1 MNQNQ
6 ILANIQK
13 LSLADKMNLLE
24 LLVKDIR
31 ESVLPNPTPPSSNK
45 TTEQRTP
52 TQSTISSDDMDWFAE
67 EFKKNPDMQ
76 PTKKANGDDF
86 IDFSEHLL

>member
-6 ILANIQK
+6 LLAHIQK

-31 ESVLPNPTPPSSNK
+31 ESVLPNPSPPK
-45 TTEQRTP
+45 TTEQQKPNP
-52 TQSTISSDDMDWFAE
+52 TQSTISSEEMDWFAE
-67 EFKKNPDMQ
+67 QFKTNPDMQ
-76 PTKKANGDDF
+76 PIKKANGDDL

>member
-1 MNQNQ
+1 MMNQNQ

-31 ESVLPNPTPPSSNK
+31 ESVLPNLNK
-45 TTEQRTP
+45 PAESQESA
-52 TQSTISSDDMDWFAE
+52 QHIVASEDMDWFAE
-67 EFKKNPDMQ
+67 QFKKNPDMQ
-76 PTKKANGDDF
+76 PTKKAKGDDF